1 MQTSWIVCLFGLIA
15 EEPGTTMTA
24 MMVAVNALLYVFALM
39 LAVAVISP
47 IPEGAPRRTRAARL
61 ALAFGGGVAVTAAI
75 ALASVGFWFES
86 AIAGTAAI
94 VVVGICMW
102 FGLARQ
108 SSRPDDDE
116 DEDDDGGGRRPPK
129 PPEPTEPV
137 GSGPSADLWADF
149 DSVRVAWERDRNLEP
164 AER

>member
-1 MQTSWIVCLFGLIA
+1 MIL
-15 EEPGTTMTA
+15 

-47 IPEGAPRRTRAARL
+47 VPEGAPRRTRASRL
-61 ALAFGGGVAVTAAI
+61 ALACGGGLAVTAAI
-75 ALASVGFWFES
+75 ALASVGLWFES
-86 AIAGTAAI
+86 AIAGTVAI

-102 FGLARQ
+102 FGLVRQ
-108 SSRPDDDE
+108 SSRPDDEE
-116 DEDDDGGGRRPPK
+116 DDDDDGGGRRPPK

-137 GSGPSADLWADF
+137 GSGPSADLWTDF
-149 DSVRVAWERDRNLEP
+149 DSVRTGWERDRNLEP